1 MPRSKK
7 QQCHLAKAYRLRKY
21 EQRVE
26 ELSASATKLIM
37 QRHSQLSEEELVG
50 IQDNHNANA
59 EIAGELSDFENES
72 ELEYMDEEYLS
83 DDDLEL
89 DSKEA
94 SKLTLS
100 TAIPYGME
108 TLVEQ
113 EKPNA
118 FTMLMSSARTGR
130 DAVFDKASFKYQ

>member
-1 MPRSKK
+1 VPRSKK
-7 QQCHLAKAYRLRKY
+7 QQCYLAKAHRLRKC

-26 ELSASATKLIM
+26 ELSASAVKLIM

-59 EIAGELSDFENES
+59 EIANELSDFENES
-72 ELEYMDEEYLS
+72 ELEYTDEEYLS
-83 DDDLEL
+83 EDDLEP
-89 DSKEA
+89 DSEEA
-94 SKLTLS
+94 NRLTLS

-113 EKPNA
+113 ERPNA
-118 FTMLMSSARTGR
+118 YTMLMSSARTGR
-130 DAVFDKASFKYQ
+130 DAVFDKASSKY